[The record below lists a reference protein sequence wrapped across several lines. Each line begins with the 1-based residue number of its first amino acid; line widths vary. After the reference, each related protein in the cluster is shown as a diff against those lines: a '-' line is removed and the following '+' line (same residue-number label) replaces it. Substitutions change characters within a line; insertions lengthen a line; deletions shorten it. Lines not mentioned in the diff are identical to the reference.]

1 MALSLK
7 KRNFDMINDERLDP
21 IYMAATEAIEEAI
34 VNAMLA
40 ADDMTTLRPP
50 GLVCRAL
57 EADQLLTFFT

>member
-1 MALSLK
+1 
-7 KRNFDMINDERLDP
+7 MINDERLDP
-21 IYMAATEAIEEAI
+21 VYMAATEAIEEAI

-57 EADQLLTFFT
+57 ETNQLLKFFT